1 MKKNIYPILLGVL
14 SAFFFSLTFIL
25 NELMAVHKS
34 YWVWSGTL
42 RYLWMLPMLII
53 VLILQRKNFY
63 PIWQTLSNNY
73 FQWIIW
79 SNVGFVGFYM
89 PMVFAANYLPG
100 WIVSSVW
107 QLTIIFG
114 VLTTPLIKV
123 KQIVNGE
130 ETVVRAKIPIDSLP
144 WLVIILIGVGLT
156 IIGEKSNS
164 INISEF
170 FVSLLSLIFASIAYP
185 LGNRKIMPLATK
197 LSGVQRVFSMVLCS
211 YPTFLILSLFAYFK
225 FGWPSSNTL
234 LNTFCVAVFSGV
246 IATVLFFK
254 ATSLVYYNMQSLA
267 QVEATQSLEV
277 VFSILL
283 SLLFLGQEL
292 PSLWQWL
299 GVLTL
304 LFGIL
309 MINIRIQ

>member
-1 MKKNIYPILLGVL
+1 MEWYFAIFMDVTNVNNCINSTAQKLLSNL
-14 SAFFFSLTFIL
+14 A
-25 NELMAVHKS
+25 
-34 YWVWSGTL
+34 
-42 RYLWMLPMLII
+42 
-53 VLILQRKNFY
+53 
-63 PIWQTLSNNY
+63 TLSNNY

-123 KQIVNGE
+123 KQIINGE
-130 ETVVRAKIPIDSLP
+130 ETFSRAKIPIDSLP

-170 FVSLLSLIFASIAYP
+170 FLSLLSLIFASIAYP

-225 FGWPSSNTL
+225 FGWPSFNTL
-234 LNTFCVAVFSGV
+234 LNTFGVAVFSGV

-283 SLLFLGQEL
+283 SLLFLGQEI
-292 PSLWQWL
+292 PNAWQWL

-309 MINIRIQ
+309 MINIRIK